1 MTQYLGIDVGTQ
13 GVKALV
19 YDADAGRVVGRGA
32 VPLELLEIGRE
43 GAAEQHPEDWLRAT
57 DTAVREALGGEDVRR
72 EALAGIGVSGQQHGF
87 VALDGKEQVLRP
99 AKLWCDTETA
109 PEAAELSRTLG
120 RPLPAGWTA
129 SKILWLKRHEPDSF
143 ARLRH
148 VLLPHDYVNL
158 WLTGRRAMEA
168 GDASGTGLMAAP
180 TRSWDGTALRA
191 IDAGLAAMLPELV
204 RHDSWLGALKAER
217 ATAWGLPDGI
227 PVAPGSGDNMMSA
240 LGAGAVRE
248 GVVVCSL
255 GTSGTLFGRSDTPLE
270 DHEGLVAP
278 FCDALGGW
286 LPLLCTM
293 NCTTVVEEVRAG
305 FGLDH
310 DAAAALAAEVPPGCD
325 GLLFLPYLNGER
337 APDWPHARGVLHG
350 LGTGDLRAERLY
362 RAAME
367 GATLALLA
375 GWRRMQALGLRAEE
389 LRVVGGGSKSA
400 LWRRILADAFGL
412 PLRFPAEPESAAL
425 GGALQAWALD
435 AGDGDPATFLAAH
448 PVPLGDSVVEPDSSV
463 APVYK
468 EAAERFD
475 ALGRSLYA
483 D

>member
-1 MTQYLGIDVGTQ
+1 MPQYLGIDVGTQ

-19 YDADAGRVVGRGA
+19 WDVDAGAVVGRGE
-32 VPLELLEIGRE
+32 VPLELLPVDRE
-43 GAAEQHPEDWLRAT
+43 GAAEQNPDDWLRAV
-57 DTAVREALGGEDVRR
+57 DSAVVAALSAEGVRRDALG
-72 EALAGIGVSGQQHGF
+72 GIGVSGQQHGF
-87 VALDGKEQVLRP
+87 VALDEHERVIRP

-109 PEAAELSRTLG
+109 PEAAELSRALG
-120 RPLPAGWTA
+120 RPLPAGYTA
-129 SKILWLKRHEPDSF
+129 SKILWLKRHEPASF

-148 VLLPHDYVNL
+148 VLLPHDSVNL

-168 GDASGTGLMAAP
+168 GDASGTGLMAP
-180 TRSWDGTALRA
+180 TTRSWDSTALRA

-204 RHDSWLGALKAER
+204 PHDSWLGVLRAER
-217 ATAWGLPDGI
+217 AAAWGLPDGI

-255 GTSGTLFGRSDTPLE
+255 GTSGTLFGRSDAPVE
-270 DHEGLVAP
+270 DAEGLVAP

-310 DAAAALAAEVPPGCD
+310 DAAAALAREVPPGCE
-325 GLLFLPYLNGER
+325 GLLFLPYLGGER

-350 LGTGDLRAERLY
+350 LGTGDLRAGRLY

-367 GATLALLA
+367 GATFALLA
-375 GWRRMQALGLRAEE
+375 GWRRMQTLGVRAEE
-389 LRVVGGGSKSA
+389 LRVVGGGSKSP

-412 PLRFPAEPESAAL
+412 PLRFPTEPESAAL

-435 AGDGDPATFLAAH
+435 AGDDDPAAFLAAH
-448 PVPLGDSVVEPDSSV
+448 PVPLEDSVVEPDPAA
-463 APVYK
+463 APAYE

-475 ALGRSLYA
+475 ALGRLLFA